1 MGKIKVLRRSFIYF
15 NKGKYIISV
24 LILLIATIETARA
37 NNGFSV
43 SQKLHERLIQFLT
56 PEILRRN

>member
-1 MGKIKVLRRSFIYF
+1 MGKSLKCYVAVLFYF
-15 NKGKYIISV
+15 NKGEYIISV
-24 LILLIATIETARA
+24 FILLIAMIETARA
-37 NNGFSV
+37 NGFSV